1 MKNDFDFIKDKI
13 ENSGVTAPEHMDEK
27 YVLGAIA
34 DSEPKV
40 VPFARRRGVR
50 IAAIAASF
58 VLVAGIAAGVAARLN
73 RKPADIPAVAGDTGL
88 IRFSDRDQVL
98 SALKKINNSSS
109 RGKSL
114 IYEDAEAYSGSSNG
128 ADGAVSLAS
137 GSRSGTGS
145 HSETYKQVE
154 GVDEPDIIKTDGRYI
169 YAVENRYSEQDYA
182 EISSVCIFKAEPGA
196 SEPVCRVTPAD
207 DRAATPDEA
216 TPDEE
221 YNYYYRS
228 VYINDI
234 FVTGGRLIVI
244 CNDSS
249 DWADGRGYHYEQFTR
264 AYVYDVSDADSV
276 RLLDTFTQSG
286 SCTSSRMIGDTLY
299 LISNEYDCEDI
310 PVCGR
315 SDDPDELSAECIY
328 SVERPSDSTFLIVSA
343 YDTLDRS
350 ADTDSKAILGVGDD
364 IYCNEENLYIIAA
377 EYDYG
382 IWLFGDGEAV
392 SDGDDLAVSSAFAP
406 TTDKTKIFK
415 VSLTGGVEFTAH
427 CEVEGYVDSQYS
439 LDESSGYLRVATT
452 SNNDDGEDVNNLFV
466 LDGNLIQVGAVT
478 GFAEGESIKAVRYVG
493 DTAYVITYEQTD
505 PLFVIDLSAP
515 TEPKIMGEV
524 KISGFSTMLVPIDEN
539 TVLGIGYNTD
549 DADYTDMEVTDGVK
563 LALFDVSDKSA
574 PKVLDSRSYV
584 DYESPV
590 TYNPRALVYNPD
602 RGDYVIPLNYYH
614 YDSSGESEY
623 MTDDEWDEYWQSRTE
638 QYGGALNFRVEGGRI
653 VETELYK
660 SAHDRVERC
669 VYVGDTVY
677 MTYSTDSGE
686 LRLESCSYN

>member
-13 ENSGVTAPEHMDEK
+13 ENSGVTAPEHMDED
-27 YVLGAIA
+27 YVLSAIA
-34 DSEPKV
+34 DSEPKA
-40 VPFARRRGVR
+40 VPFAKRGWARVT
-50 IAAIAASF
+50 AAAASF
-58 VLVAGIAAGVAARLN
+58 VLIAGIAIGVAAHLN
-73 RKPADIPAVAGDTGL
+73 RKPADIPAVSDDTEL
-88 IRFSDRDQVL
+88 IRFTDRDQVL
-98 SALKKINNSSS
+98 SALKKINKRAS
-109 RGKSL
+109 RGKSV
-114 IYEDAEAYSGSSNG
+114 IYEDAEAYSIGSNS
-128 ADGAVSLAS
+128 ADGAASAAS

-234 FVTGGRLIVI
+234 FVTGGRLTVI
-244 CNDSS
+244 CNDST
-249 DWADGRGYHYEQFTR
+249 DWADGGGYHYEQLTR
-264 AYVYDVSDADSV
+264 AYVYDVSDADNV
-276 RLLDTFTQSG
+276 RLIDTFTQSG

-299 LISNEYDCEDI
+299 LISNEYDCDCI

-315 SDDPDELSAECIY
+315 SADPDELSADCIY
-328 SVERPSDSTFLIVSA
+328 SVERPSDSSFLIVSA

-350 ADTDSKAILGVGDD
+350 ADTDSKAILGAGDD

-377 EYDYG
+377 EYDRG
-382 IWLFGDGEAV
+382 VWLFGDDYAV
-392 SDGDDLAVSSAFAP
+392 TDDDAASSAFSPYAV
-406 TTDKTKIFK
+406 KTKIFK
-415 VSLTGGVEFTAH
+415 VSLTDSVEFTAH
-427 CEVEGYVDSQYS
+427 CEVEGCVDSQYS
-439 LDESSGYLRVATT
+439 LDERSGYLRVVTT
-452 SNNDDGEDVNNLFV
+452 SRNDDHEDVNNLFV
-466 LDGNLIQVGAVT
+466 LNGDLDKVGAVT
-478 GFAEGESIKAVRYVG
+478 GFAETESVKAVRYVG
-493 DTAYVITYEQTD
+493 DVAYVITYEQTD

-515 TEPKIMGEV
+515 ADPKIMGEV

-549 DADYTDMEVTDGVK
+549 DVDYTDMEVTDGVK

-584 DYESPV
+584 CYDSPV

-614 YDSSGESEY
+614 YDSSDKTDY
-623 MTDDEWDEYWQSRTE
+623 MTDDEWDEYWKNHTE
-638 QYGGALNFRVEGGRI
+638 QYGGALNFRAEGGRI
-653 VETELYK
+653 VETGLYK
-660 SAHDRVERC
+660 SAHDRIERC

-677 MTYSTDSGE
+677 MTYTTDSGE
-686 LRLESCSYN
+686 LRLESVGYN